1 MNDATT
7 TTIADA
13 PHAAR
18 PCVGVQTPLQR
29 VWVDFKSSRIA
40 LCGLLTVCLLVVF
53 AVCAPLLTPQDPY
66 DLNQLSIMDAHL
78 KPGSMNADSS
88 FRFWLGSDDQG
99 RDIYSGIVY
108 GLRTSLLVGFGT
120 TSLALLIGT
129 LFGLV
134 AAYFGGFVENLIMRL
149 VDLQL
154 SFPAM
159 LIALILVSILGS
171 GIDKV
176 IMALVAVQWAYY
188 ARTIRGAALVERR
201 KEYMEAAQCLGLS
214 HARIVFSHLLPNSLP
229 PLLVVAAI
237 NIATAISL
245 EATLS
250 FLGVGA
256 PITKPSLGKLI
267 ANGYSYMLS
276 GEYWISF
283 FPGLILVVA
292 IVSINLVGDQL
303 RDALNPRLQK

>member
-1 MNDATT
+1 MNTT
-7 TTIADA
+7 TTNTPSAAAA
-13 PHAAR
+13 PVHAA
-18 PCVGVQTPLQR
+18 GVETPMQR
-29 VWVDFKSSRIA
+29 IWKDFKSSRVA
-40 LCGLLTVCLLVVF
+40 VGGLITVCLLIAFAVF
-53 AVCAPLLTPQDPY
+53 APLISPQDPY
-66 DLNQLSIMDAHL
+66 DLNQLSIMDARV
-78 KPGSMNADSS
+78 KPGTMNAEGTY
-88 FRFWLGSDDQG
+88 RFWLGTDDQG
-99 RDIYSGIVY
+99 RDIVSGIAY

-120 TSLALLIGT
+120 TALALLIGSF
-129 LFGLV
+129 FGLI
-134 AAYFGGFVENLIMRL
+134 AAYFGGKIENLIMRL

-176 IMALVAVQWAYY
+176 IIALVAVQWAYY
-188 ARTIRGAALVERR
+188 ARTIRGAALVERQ
-201 KEYMEAAQCLGLS
+201 KEYIEAAQCLGFS
-214 HARIVFSHLLPNSLP
+214 NARIVFSHLLPNSLP
-229 PLLVVAAI
+229 PLLVVATI

-276 GEYWISF
+276 GDYWISF
-283 FPGLILVVA
+283 FPGLMLLIA
-292 IVSINLVGDQL
+292 IVAINLVGDQL